1 MVQTIAAPRPDREP
15 ERLEALRRY
24 RVLDTP
30 SEEAFEDL
38 AYLASHICGTPIS
51 LVSLVDSERQWFK
64 ARVNFERAETPR
76 EEAFCAHAILGKNLF
91 VVPDASADRRFAT
104 NPMVAG
110 EGGIRFYAG
119 APLITSDGFA
129 VGTLCVMDRKPR
141 TLTPGQEEAL
151 RALSRQVVAQL
162 ELRRRLSLEREEAD
176 DVLHETEETL
186 RVLVSQMPAILWTT
200 DRDLRFTSSMG
211 AGRKFLEERP

>member
-1 MVQTIAAPRPDREP
+1 MAQTIAAPRPDREP

-51 LVSLVDSERQWFK
+51 LVSLIDSERQWFK
-64 ARVNFERAETPR
+64 ARVNFERQETPR
-76 EEAFCAHAILGKNLF
+76 EEAFCAHAILGKDLL
-91 VVPDASADRRFAT
+91 VVPDASADRRFAA

-141 TLTPGQEEAL
+141 TLTPGQAEAL
-151 RALSRQVVAQL
+151 RAL
-162 ELRRRLSLEREEAD
+162 
-176 DVLHETEETL
+176 
-186 RVLVSQMPAILWTT
+186 
-200 DRDLRFTSSMG
+200 
-211 AGRKFLEERP
+211 